1 MKNVHNCVSEGGK
14 VLIPVFALGR
24 AQELCILIET
34 YWERMKLNVPVYF
47 SAGLTERA
55 NDYYKLFISWTNQKI
70 KKTFT
75 DRNMFDFSHIK
86 PFERSLADRPGPM
99 VLFAAPGM
107 LHSGT
112 SLEVFKKWAGDEKN
126 MVILP
131 GYCVAGTVGAKILAG
146 IRTIEFDKKNSLH
159 VKMKVKN
166 LSFSAH
172 ADAKGILQLIR
183 QCEPKSVVLVHGE
196 KGKMSILK
204 EKIHNEF
211 NIPCYDPANAQII
224 QISTDVDIPL
234 KVQDNTI
241 KTCLRSKNLNFP
253 NFDAVDF
260 EKTELIEKVKAYLYE
275 KSSCVTSFQIAGVKI
290 DCDLSLKDFSHQEMV
305 RINFPKLKIDSIEDL
320 FERIVEKDLTLSFES
335 KLLKTSI
342 LLPNQTVLGL
352 NSDSTL
358 CLECSV
364 HVNCPCNHRI

>member
-1 MKNVHNCVSEGGK
+1 
-14 VLIPVFALGR
+14 
-24 AQELCILIET
+24 
-34 YWERMKLNVPVYF
+34 MKLNVPVFF

-75 DRNMFDFSHIK
+75 ERNMFDFTHIK
-86 PFERSLADRPGPM
+86 PFERSFADRPGPM

-146 IRTIEFDKKNSLH
+146 IRTIDFDKKNSLQ

-183 QCEPKSVVLVHGE
+183 QCEPKAVVLVHGE
-196 KGKMSILK
+196 KSKMGVLK
-204 EKIHNEF
+204 EKIKSEF
-211 NIPCYDPANAQII
+211 GIECYDPANGQLINVPTEFEIPLDFKQNNLQTLQSFSSINLPLNLDFNDVKDLSKAKAFLMSNYPSLSRISNLKLSISDTLSIETSRNTKHLKFSFPFKHSIEFLLNSLIQQDIKYSFITKLDGPCLKFSNGKCMAQIKDSNCLVL
-224 QISTDVDIPL
+224 QTD
-234 KVQDNTI
+234 
-241 KTCLRSKNLNFP
+241 
-253 NFDAVDF
+253 
-260 EKTELIEKVKAYLYE
+260 
-275 KSSCVTSFQIAGVKI
+275 
-290 DCDLSLKDFSHQEMV
+290 
-305 RINFPKLKIDSIEDL
+305 
-320 FERIVEKDLTLSFES
+320 
-335 KLLKTSI
+335 I
-342 LLPNQTVLGL
+342 LV
-352 NSDSTL
+352 
-358 CLECSV
+358 
-364 HVNCPCNHRI
+364 